1 MTAAPRHVRVR
12 LTFPEELIKEP
23 IIGRMVR
30 TYDVLPNIRRAN
42 VEDHMGWIICEL
54 DGQTEAVERAID
66 WLVAQG
72 VGVDR
77 LGDVLES

>member
-1 MTAAPRHVRVR
+1 VTDPPRQVRVR
-12 LTFPEELIKEP
+12 LTFPEDLIKEP

-54 DGQTEAVERAID
+54 DGQTDAVEQAIE

-72 VGVDR
+72 VSVDR